1 MYNVVIAEDNRAIR
15 EGLRLFFEDKIS
27 GYNVLECFS
36 DGKDTIEYIEENFS
50 CVDVVLTDIKMTNQ
64 TGLDI
69 ARFIKENNLDIV
81 VVLLS
86 AYQDFEFARE
96 AISANVYGYLLKPVR
111 FEKLKET
118 FDEIRGK
125 LDKKN
130 VLLEDINESKIEKV
144 VLKLSEATIDC
155 AQELDKMLRELNL
168 QEKLTNLQYCL
179 LEIVPEK
186 MFSESKDK
194 IINAVNIGL
203 ESLLLRGRSIFVSE
217 ESIVMLV
224 VPNSQ
229 KTLPD
234 IIDEDESAK
243 DNHELT
249 VKKALGYI
257 EENFTNDICLADVAK
272 YVYLSPMYFGR
283 IFKEKTGVSFTDYL
297 IEKRMNLACML
308 LKEGKTVQD
317 TSFSVGYTNTQ
328 YFIRLFRKNIGMTPG
343 MYKRFGDKN
352 ETTV

>member
-1 MYNVVIAEDNRAIR
+1 MYNIVIAEDNRAIR
-15 EGLRLFFEDKIS
+15 EGLKLFFDDKIPEYS
-27 GYNVLECFS
+27 VLRCFT
-36 DGKDTIEYIEENFS
+36 DGKETIEYIKENHE
-50 CVDVVLTDIKMTNQ
+50 CIDVVLTDIKMANQ
-64 TGLDI
+64 SGLDI
-69 ARFIKENNLDIV
+69 ARFIKQNNLDIV
-81 VVLLS
+81 VVVLS

-118 FDEIRGK
+118 FDEIKMK
-125 LDKKN
+125 LDEKN
-130 VLLEDINESKIEKV
+130 VLPEDINESKIEKF
-144 VLKLSEATIDC
+144 VLKLSEA
-155 AQELDKMLRELNL
+155 ALSGGEELNSLIQELNL
-168 QEKLTNLQYCL
+168 PEKVTNLQYCL
-179 LEIVPEK
+179 LEIVPQTR
-186 MFSESKDK
+186 FYESKER
-194 IINAVNIGL
+194 IINTVNKCL
-203 ESLLLRGRSIFVSE
+203 ESMLLKGRSIFDLE

-224 VPNSQ
+224 VSNSQ
-229 KTLPD
+229 KASPD
-234 IIDEDESAK
+234 ISDESELSK

-249 VKKALGYI
+249 VRKALGFI
-257 EENFTNDICLADVAK
+257 EENFANDICLADVAK

-297 IEKRMNLACML
+297 IEKRMNLACAL
-308 LKEGKTVQD
+308 LKEGKSVQE

>member
-1 MYNVVIAEDNRAIR
+1 MYNIVIAEDNRAIR
-15 EGLRLFFEDKIS
+15 EGLSLFFNDKIQ

-36 DGKDTIEYIEENFS
+36 DGKDAIGYIKENPS
-50 CVDVVLTDIKMTNQ
+50 RVNVVLTDIKMTSQ
-64 TGLDI
+64 SGLDI
-69 ARFIKENNLDIV
+69 ARFIKENNLDII

-111 FEKLKET
+111 FEKLKEI
-118 FDEIRGK
+118 FDEIKVK

-130 VLLEDINESKIEKV
+130 LLPGGINESKIEKF
-144 VLKLSEATIDC
+144 VLRLSEA
-155 AQELDKMLRELNL
+155 AFENQEELNKRIYELNL
-168 QEKLTNLQYCL
+168 SEKLTILQYCL
-179 LEIVPEK
+179 LEIAPQTR
-186 MFSESKDK
+186 FYESKEK
-194 IINAVNIGL
+194 IISAVNKSL
-203 ESLLLRGRSIFVSE
+203 ESILLKGRSIFDLE
-217 ESIVMLV
+217 DSIVMLV
-224 VPNSQ
+224 TLNTE
-229 KTLPD
+229 KTTLD
-234 IIDEDESAK
+234 VNDEELAK

-249 VKKALGYI
+249 VRKALGYI

-297 IEKRMNLACML
+297 IEKRMNLACAL
-308 LKEGKTVQD
+308 LKEGKSVQD
-317 TSFSVGYTNTQ
+317 TSFGVGYTNTQ